1 MIKTTAFLNHTFM
14 AAEEAQL
21 HVADLSMQRGYAV
34 FDFFRTVNG
43 RALFID
49 DHLERFFSSAAA
61 MHLPVNKTR
70 EELIHIIQQ
79 LLQQSSLPEAGI
91 RIMLTGGYSPDTY
104 TPAAPNLIITC
115 NPVKTATAADFEKA
129 VAAITYEHQ
138 RELPHIKTINY
149 TMAVWLQPLLKEK
162 QAADVLYHHHQI
174 ITEFPR
180 SNVFV
185 VTKDKRLLTPA
196 RNMLKGITRKQ
207 VLSIAAGI
215 MTVEERDIY
224 LEEVYDAA
232 EIFLSSTSKKI
243 MPVVQI
249 DNMVIGEGKP
259 GVITMRLSQK
269 AVLIVILSLSKY
281 WQSKR

>member
-1 MIKTTAFLNHTFM
+1 M
-14 AAEEAQL
+14 AAEEAHL

-104 TPAAPNLIITC
+104 TPANPNLLITC
-115 NPVKTATAADFEKA
+115 NPVKTATAADFEKGFS
-129 VAAITYEHQ
+129 VITYEHQ
-138 RELPHIKTINY
+138 RELPHIKSTNY
-149 TMAVWLQPLLKEK
+149 LTAVWLQPMLKEK
-162 QAADVLYHHHQI
+162 NADDVLYHNNGI

-185 VTKDKRLLTPA
+185 VTKEKKLLTPA
-196 RNMLKGITRKQ
+196 RHMLKGITRKQ
-207 VLSIAAGI
+207 VLSLAADVL
-215 MTVEERDIY
+215 MTEERDIH
-224 LEEVYDAA
+224 LEEVYNAA
-232 EIFLSSTSKKI
+232 EIFLSSTSKKL
-243 MPVVQI
+243 MPIVQI
-249 DNMVIGEGKP
+249 DNNVIGEGKP
-259 GVITMRLSQK
+259 GVITRELYHRFLEKEKNQ
-269 AVLIVILSLSKY
+269 
-281 WQSKR
+281 

>member
-1 MIKTTAFLNHTFM
+1 MITATAFLNDTFI
-14 AAEEAQL
+14 AAEDAKL

-43 RALFID
+43 RSLFID

-61 MHLPVNKTR
+61 MHLPVNKTK
-70 EELIHIIQQ
+70 EEMIRIVQQ

-104 TPAAPNLIITC
+104 TPASPNLIITC
-115 NPVKTATAADFEKA
+115 SPVKTATAADFEKGFS
-129 VAAITYEHQ
+129 VLTYEHQ

-149 TMAVWLQPLLKEK
+149 AMAVWLQPLLKEK
-162 QAADVLYHHHQI
+162 KADDVLYHYNNI

-185 VTKDKRLLTPA
+185 VTKEKKLLTPA
-196 RNMLKGITRKQ
+196 RHMLKGITRKK
-207 VLSIAAGI
+207 VLSLAADVLV
-215 MTVEERDIY
+215 TEERDIH
-224 LEEVYDAA
+224 LEEVYNAA
-232 EIFLSSTSKKI
+232 EIFLSSTSKKL

-249 DNMVIGEGKP
+249 DNIVIGEGKP
-259 GVITMRLSQK
+259 GVITRELYRRFLEKEKNQ
-269 AVLIVILSLSKY
+269 
-281 WQSKR
+281 